1 MTHVAHLGSRSSHP
15 HSKNAVSID
24 RMHKIAKFVHAHKVI
39 IVARTSNDVCYVA
52 SRNRLNGH
60 KAILFTSSHPQVFG
74 APRRRQKV
82 LAFFC
87 KIVIL
92 VCAHKLVIAARS
104 SNDGCYVASRNRLN
118 CSKAIL
124 FMSDHLQEVATSLG
138 SHFYHIWPLFRRENG
153 LREASRT
160 LVGNNSWTI
169 WRWGYSTCS
178 WRQHNTHHLML

>member
-1 MTHVAHLGSRSSHP
+1 MMCVMLPLGTDWMVTKPFCSRVLTHKCSE
-15 HSKNAVSID
+15 
-24 RMHKIAKFVHAHKVI
+24 
-39 IVARTSNDVCYVA
+39 
-52 SRNRLNGH
+52 RLVGG
-60 KAILFTSSHPQVFG
+60 KKCL
-74 APRRRQKV
+74 
-82 LAFFC
+82 LFFC
-87 KIVIL
+87 KTVIL
-92 VCAHKLVIAARS
+92 VRAHKLVIAARS

-138 SHFYHIWPLFRRENG
+138 SHFYHIWPLFRRKNG

>member
-1 MTHVAHLGSRSSHP
+1 MLCCLLEQ
-15 HSKNAVSID
+15 IEW
-24 RMHKIAKFVHAHKVI
+24 
-39 IVARTSNDVCYVA
+39 C
-52 SRNRLNGH
+52 H

-74 APRRRQKV
+74 APRRRQKL

-92 VCAHKLVIAARS
+92 VRAHKLVIAARS

-138 SHFYHIWPLFRRENG
+138 SHFYHIIFFISILNPINETLNFLKKRKYDKFLLITVAHPFRG
-153 LREASRT
+153 PSLHMKVS
-160 LVGNNSWTI
+160 GWD
-169 WRWGYSTCS
+169 
-178 WRQHNTHHLML
+178 